1 MAKNNNGLESYL
13 FNKITD
19 GRNIFSAIYSLE
31 SYVSEVGLLDSDSP
45 VFNIDNNGK
54 IDKKIIIAEND
65 LCLYI
70 ALNDKYNFTLINKVI
85 NVCKN
90 RIRSLLQSDELIS
103 LNVYFKLKN
112 AHCENNSFDLSYRPI
127 HTARLIDL
135 ICMVSM
141 LNVLMFDDNFEEG
154 KRKLSDISK
163 LIPHNFY
170 GNIPSTNVDEIYH
183 KWSYQY
189 KKYINDISKH
199 SKLYKE
205 THKYRTEV
213 CLDLKN
219 FFPTISPY
227 FIYLYFINKMS
238 IIYRD
243 NEDINILKKVL
254 IKLLYFKL
262 NKTCIEGWESIY
274 YPENVNLKNYIN
286 QGLAQGLP
294 QSFFFANFC
303 MLEIKNI
310 ITREDLFPG
319 DSYFYVDDSVIYID
333 ELLDSSTFNSK
344 IERANKAI
352 ADYFSQY
359 NIRKVDSEIEKI
371 LGSDCSFKYK
381 IEFHEEGKSFYNLID
396 EISKSETII
405 NLSRQVS
412 LASKVMYSL
421 DEIDDSMSL
430 AKLEAIDNVI
440 SKEIASMTADKDGNK
455 VNLSTRLKLLK
466 RFKKFFSYRKY
477 LLNMKKEGIDINKFY
492 ENFLFY
498 SKKDK
503 FEVDCKKLK
512 EWLDKNLIESFK
524 PQYKL
529 LIQKLSLHTA
539 KKFRDKIQEFDTS
552 IAKMDTKIK
561 SNKTEYLYYKKD
573 VSNYFKLKEIKIDH
587 YGSLIQQFMSNF
599 NSLIDSDRDI
609 VIKKMKQVSN
619 LKLLTR
625 LFSKKGADKDC
636 LFILKTSS
644 EFQRRIL
651 NTLFSKMVGIIPSDN
666 YCFLKTNGKKISYA
680 EFRIFAYLRNKN
692 FDINKFSNF
701 LKFLDNKDVSNK
713 MNIDIGLIDVLAK
726 FIIHVKDPEYIDSLI
741 ITHRIVKGLWSNGS
755 KFLNAYTLHNEE
767 HAVTLVNKSLEL
779 IKRIDFFVLKHID
792 YYILFL
798 ACYLHDISMVIH
810 PDLNQLSTFNS
821 KNNCFIFEL
830 MYKMRKEVE
839 SFYCINSNTN
849 HRLKAAGKLIV
860 DVFNQVYSF
869 FENDVRSNHVQNSSK
884 YIKNRAGDLFSYLEK
899 TLLSFVAKVSESHGY
914 EALEVYGLKS
924 QAKNDLVSLKY
935 LMVLIRLADL
945 LDVAND
951 RVNYYLLKENFS
963 YLSEVSKFHWI
974 SHLVTDGVSIDTTYE
989 QREDEKSILEKV
1001 IIKFNLNIKQFVAI
1015 YRQKKCKECNCFI
1028 RGDNLELKINFEDN
1042 CGNATKNNHCN
1053 QSSCPLL
1060 CLWMVE
1066 KNQWLISELS
1076 ALGKYLLSSNNS
1088 LITTKIEVHFCCS
1101 NDVMLDSDM
1110 FDSIKAYLKV

>member
-1 MAKNNNGLESYL
+1 MAKNNNGSKSCL
-13 FNKITD
+13 FNKIID

-45 VFNIDNNGK
+45 VFSVDNSGK
-54 IDKKIIIAEND
+54 IDKKTIIAEND
-65 LCLYI
+65 LCLYF

-85 NVCKN
+85 NACKN
-90 RIRSLLQSDELIS
+90 RIINLLQSDDLIL

-112 AHCENNSFDLSYRPI
+112 VQGENNTFDLSYRPI

-170 GNIPSTNVDEIYH
+170 GNIPSTNVDEIYY

-189 KKYINDISKH
+189 KKYINDISEH

-219 FFPTISPY
+219 FFPTISPH

-243 NEDINILKKVL
+243 NEDINVLKKVL

-274 YPENVNLKNYIN
+274 YPKNTNVKNYLN

-319 DSYFYVDDSVIYID
+319 DSYFYVDDSVIYVD

-344 IERANKAI
+344 IEIANKAI
-352 ADYFSQY
+352 NDYFSQY
-359 NIRKVDSEIEKI
+359 NASKVDSDIKKI
-371 LGSDCSFKYK
+371 LGSSNCLFKYE
-381 IEFHEEGKSFYNLID
+381 IEFHKEGKSFYNLID

-412 LASKVMYSL
+412 LASKVMHSL

-440 SKEIASMTADKDGNK
+440 SKEIASIEADEDRNK

-477 LLNMKKEGIDINKFY
+477 LLNMKKEGIDVNKFC
-492 ENFLFY
+492 ENFLLY
-498 SKKDK
+498 SKKNK
-503 FEVDCKKLK
+503 FEIDCQKLK

-529 LIQKLSLHTA
+529 LIQKLSLYKA
-539 KKFRDKIQEFDTS
+539 KKLVEKIEKFDTG
-552 IAKMDTKIK
+552 IAKSDKKIK
-561 SNKTEYLYYKKD
+561 NAESEYLYYKKD
-573 VSNYFKLKEIKIDH
+573 VKNYLKLKEIKVDQ
-587 YGSLIQQFMSNF
+587 YDSLIQQFMSNCNF
-599 NSLIDSDRDI
+599 FIDSDKDTA
-609 VIKKMKQVSN
+609 IKKMKLASN
-619 LKLLTR
+619 LKLLIR
-625 LFSKKGADKDC
+625 LFNKKGVNKDY
-636 LFILKTSS
+636 LFILQTSS

-651 NTLFSKMVGIIPSDN
+651 NTLFSKMVGIIPSDS

-692 FDINKFSNF
+692 FDISKFSNF
-701 LKFLDNKDVSNK
+701 LKSLDNNDVSNK
-713 MNIDIGLIDVLAK
+713 MNIDIGLVDVLAK
-726 FIIHVKDPEYIDSLI
+726 FIIHIKDPDYIDSLI

-767 HAVTLVNKSLEL
+767 HAVTLINKSLEL

-830 MYKMRKEVE
+830 MYKMKKEVE

-849 HRLKAAGKLIV
+849 HRLKEAGKLIV

-899 TLLSFVAKVSESHGY
+899 TLLSFVAKVAESHGY

-951 RVNYYLLKENFS
+951 RVNYYLLKENFNH
-963 YLSEVSKFHWI
+963 LSEVSKFHWI
-974 SHLVTDGVSIDTTYE
+974 SHLVTDGVSIDTTYKQIDKE
-989 QREDEKSILEKV
+989 MILEKV

-1028 RGDNLELKINFEDN
+1028 KGDNLELKINFEDN
-1042 CGNATKNNHCN
+1042 CGSTTKNNHCN

-1110 FDSIKAYLKV
+1110 LDSIKAYLKA